1 MQAEREPGSGPWIA
15 ALIFLQLEA
24 RHLRLLRG
32 GSFSLQSRPWVT
44 CQKKTPRTSPKPKQ
58 CIQQALDSA
67 ESCPVSL
74 DAAVEDCIFSQ
85 AFFCQIHLTHAHQK
99 KCILLE
105 SGACKG
111 SKLKHNMWYV
121 LAQKQTR
128 FNMACWCWMTCP
140 AVASKIMQLHR
151 DLINVWMFTQLKTL
165 KVLTGSKAC
174 HLASDTK
181 QLLQGGPSKTRNGH
195 NSWQTLK
202 APSNISNVCRVA

>member
-1 MQAEREPGSGPWIA
+1 MPSGS
-15 ALIFLQLEA
+15 F
-24 RHLRLLRG
+24 
-32 GSFSLQSRPWVT
+32 FSLQ
-44 CQKKTPRTSPKPKQ
+44 KKNTKNITKTKAMHSTSLGLCWILPCLFGCCCGRLHFLPSFLLPNPPHARTP
-58 CIQQALDSA
+58 
-67 ESCPVSL
+67 
-74 DAAVEDCIFSQ
+74 
-85 AFFCQIHLTHAHQK
+85 K

-140 AVASKIMQLHR
+140 AVASKIMQMHSY
-151 DLINVWMFTQLKTL
+151 LINVWMFTQLKTL